1 METLTSKEYAKVISE
16 TSEEKENREA
26 YEANLIAMGKDS
38 ANQIQDAF
46 IQGKLLVLKYIMER
60 YKEVKDYFNEKQS
73 GLSWEVLDE
82 FMVSCADYI
91 TEEME

>member
-16 TSEEKENREA
+16 TVAEKENREA

-46 IQGKLLVLKYIMER
+46 KQGAILTMKYVMDT
-60 YKEVKDYFNEKQS
+60 YLEVKNRYSNKE
-73 GLSWEVLDE
+73 GLSWEALD
-82 FMVSCADYI
+82 CTLADI
-91 TEEME
+91 SVNFLEDII